1 MDWVQVS
8 GKETRKIYYR
18 NDPVKYDLN
27 FTTAIPLGFKRFKG
41 TVLGLRERSNSL
53 RYGHILNKSIRKL
66 YFWHIG
72 FLSMWS
78 ISFHVLLFWSVLLFD
93 VLLYCWSLFSTYNLY
108 IYTAQVPITKPFC
121 LFPWMKI
128 AVKPLNRIWVLSH
141 VMSQLSHPTTQIFL
155 LYKALHQQI

>member
-72 FLSMWS
+72 FLSIWS

-108 IYTAQVPITKPFC
+108 IYTAQVPITKPFAFF
-121 LFPWMKI
+121 LEWKLLKT
-128 AVKPLNRIWVLSH
+128 AKPY
-141 VMSQLSHPTTQIFL
+141 MSSVTCDVTIVTSNNSNLPSL
-155 LYKALHQQI
+155 